1 MSELTTSIRRSL
13 EHELDKLEMA
23 SFNEG
28 FEAAINGLDEISNA
42 LHNDGD
48 TERAEIIRWA
58 AKELRGDN
66 A

>member
-1 MSELTTSIRRSL
+1 MSELTTSIRQSL

-23 SFNEG
+23 NFNEG
-28 FEAAINGLDEISNA
+28 FEAAINGLEEISNA

-48 TERAEIIRWA
+48 TERAEVIRWV
-58 AKELRGDN
+58 AKELCGEN

>member
-23 SFNEG
+23 NFNEG

-48 TERAEIIRWA
+48 TERAEVIRWA

>member
-28 FEAAINGLDEISNA
+28 FEAAINALDEISNA

>member
-1 MSELTTSIRRSL
+1 MSELTTSIRQSL

-23 SFNEG
+23 NFNEG
-28 FEAAINGLDEISNA
+28 FEAAINALDEISNA

-48 TERAEIIRWA
+48 TERAEVIRSV
-58 AKELRGDN
+58 AKELRGEN

>member
-1 MSELTTSIRRSL
+1 MSELTTSIRQSL

-48 TERAEIIRWA
+48 TERAEVIRWA

>member
-1 MSELTTSIRRSL
+1 MSELTTSIRQSL

-23 SFNEG
+23 NFNEG
-28 FEAAINGLDEISNA
+28 FEAAIDALDEISNA

-48 TERAEIIRWA
+48 TERAEVIRSV
-58 AKELRGDN
+58 AKELRGEN

>member
-23 SFNEG
+23 NFNEG
-28 FEAAINGLDEISNA
+28 FEAAINALDEISNA

-48 TERAEIIRWA
+48 TQGAEIIRWA

>member
-1 MSELTTSIRRSL
+1 MSELTMSIRQSL

>member
-1 MSELTTSIRRSL
+1 MSELTTSIRQSL

>member
-1 MSELTTSIRRSL
+1 MSELTTSIRQSL

-23 SFNEG
+23 NFNEG
-28 FEAAINGLDEISNA
+28 FEAAINALDEISNA

-48 TERAEIIRWA
+48 AERAEVIRWV
-58 AKELRGDN
+58 AKELCGEN